1 MGPDNFLREIE
12 SCRAEKQRLLVYNLT
27 STLNSDHTF
36 GLKTLTKLIRDKF
49 AIITKQLGPV
59 LNLNLNIMHPSKL
72 TTHCTLAAYS
82 VRTQN
87 RLKIYAF
94 FTLKT
99 IFGKKFQRLKKEK
112 RLRLIKLQGLINN
125 RGDWT

>member
-72 TTHCTLAAYS
+72 TTHCTLAAYWLH
-82 VRTQN
+82 TQN
-87 RLKIYAF
+87 RLKLYAILRSKA
-94 FTLKT
+94 LKS
-99 IFGKKFQRLKKEK
+99 
-112 RLRLIKLQGLINN
+112 N
-125 RGDWT
+125 RILCYYEGRSVQEYCL